1 MKRRKRNGAVSAPCP
16 KCKANSHVIVTQRF
30 EGVVYRVRQC
40 LGPRAH
46 KFRTK
51 EVAADP
57 VYRTRC

>member
-1 MKRRKRNGAVSAPCP
+1 MSAPCP
-16 KCKANSHVIVTQRF
+16 KCKGNSHVIVTQRF